1 MACKGDIILF
11 PHIPYCTILGTVLGL
26 IGIIIIGLCL
36 RFRREGWKLKYYRI
50 AYGNGCYGLSV
61 ELSDGVLSSLDSLND
76 EVNDFRKL
84 CNASYITGV
93 SIDDIARNIFSGGT
107 PETFD
112 LQELIKNSQN
122 GQNPHLTTAVD
133 PDEMWAGGMGNL
145 PVSDDAVPALPE
157 PSKVAYE
164 GDRGV
169 VVYKGN
175 SSRLAEP
182 FGEIGI
188 RSDVPRTISEG
199 ELVVVIYKGEIVGY
213 STGNE
218 VAGGLAGMTLWYL
231 SASKVFKGCASL
243 APCIVTPESLP
254 DPTNLKM
261 NLTITRNGEV
271 IGSTSNIT
279 EHRRPPEKLVSAVV
293 DHDVPAELS
302 ILYTGGCVASAPME
316 VGDVVRIDL
325 EGIGFVE
332 NTVIQV

>member
-1 MACKGDIILF
+1 M
-11 PHIPYCTILGTVLGL
+11 
-26 IGIIIIGLCL
+26 
-36 RFRREGWKLKYYRI
+36 KYYRVS
-50 AYGNGCYGLSV
+50 YGNGSHGLSV
-61 ELSDGVLSSLDSLND
+61 ELSEGVLSSLDSLND
-76 EVNDFRKL
+76 EVDDFRKI
-84 CNASYITGV
+84 CNASYITGI
-93 SIDDIARNIFSGGT
+93 SIDDISRSIFSSGT
-107 PETFD
+107 PATFD
-112 LQELIKNSQN
+112 LQELIENSQN
-122 GQNPHLTTAVD
+122 GKNPHLVTAVD

-145 PVSDDAVPALPE
+145 PVPDEVVPTLPE
-157 PSKVAYE
+157 QSRVAFE
-164 GDRGV
+164 GDRGI

-175 SSRLAEP
+175 SSRLADP

-188 RSDVPRTISEG
+188 RSDIPKTISEG
-199 ELVVVIYKGEIVGY
+199 ELVVVMYKGKIVGY

-218 VAGGLAGMTLWYL
+218 VAGGLAGITLWYL
-231 SASKVFKGCASL
+231 NPSKVFKGCASL

-271 IGSTSNIT
+271 VDSTSNIT
-279 EHRRPPEKLVSAVV
+279 KHRRSPAKLVSAVM

-325 EGIGFVE
+325 EGVGFVE

>member
-1 MACKGDIILF
+1 M
-11 PHIPYCTILGTVLGL
+11 
-26 IGIIIIGLCL
+26 
-36 RFRREGWKLKYYRI
+36 KYYRI
-50 AYGNGCYGLSV
+50 AYGNGSYGLSV

-93 SIDDIARNIFSGGT
+93 SIDDISRNIFSNGT
-107 PETFD
+107 AETFD
-112 LQELIKNSQN
+112 LKELIKNSQN
-122 GQNPHLTTAVD
+122 GKNPHLAPAVD

-145 PVSDDAVPALPE
+145 PVPDDVVPTLPE
-157 PSKVAYE
+157 PSRVA
-164 GDRGV
+164 
-169 VVYKGN
+169 YKGN
-175 SSRLAEP
+175 SSRLAGP

-188 RSDVPRTISEG
+188 RSDIPKTISEG
-199 ELVVVIYKGEIVGY
+199 ELVVVMYKGKVVGY

-218 VAGGLAGMTLWYL
+218 VAGGLAGVTLWYL
-231 SASKVFKGCASL
+231 NPSKVFKGCASL

-271 IGSTSNIT
+271 VDSTSNIT
-279 EHRRPPEKLVSAVV
+279 EHRRSPEKLVSAVM